1 MSTAAHTRTKQGY
14 GLIKQTVSDFVEDD
28 CMSSGAALAYYTIFS
43 LPPILLIVLTL
54 AGWAIDQA
62 SRAGVQGMSQEELH
76 TEIAAQTNLAP
87 ETIQQIQQMAKTPE
101 QSGGGPLSIVIGIAV
116 LLFSATG
123 ALAQLQAAL
132 NRAWEVKPDP
142 EQGGIKNFLM
152 KRVLSLGMIL
162 VVAFLVLVSIAV
174 TTILSMLGNMIL
186 PGNIPEP
193 LMTAVQNIVSLLII
207 TLLFAAMFKVLPD
220 ADVKWRS
227 VWVGAAFTAVLF
239 VIGKFLIGLYLSM
252 SNMGDAYGAAG
263 TLVLVLVWVYYSS
276 LIVLLGAEFTQ
287 AWSCRYGEG
296 IAPAKGAVRVVRET
310 HEVRDAGPQGMQGA
324 AGA

>member
-1 MSTAAHTRTKQGY
+1 MSAAKTTTKQGY
-14 GLIKQTVSDFVEDD
+14 GLIKETVSDFVEDD

-54 AGWAIDQA
+54 AGWGIEQA
-62 SRAGVQGMSQEELH
+62 SRAGVQGMDEQQLH
-76 TEIAAQTNLAP
+76 KEIAEQTSLEP
-87 ETIQQIQQMAKTPE
+87 GTIQQIQEMANRQQE
-101 QSGGGPLSIVIGIAV
+101 GGGGPLSIVIGIAV

-162 VVAFLVLVSIAV
+162 VIAFLVLVSVAA
-174 TTILSMLGNMIL
+174 TTVLSTLGNMIL
-186 PGNIPEP
+186 PGNIPQP
-193 LMTAVQNIVSLLII
+193 LMTAIHNVISFLVM

-220 ADVKWRS
+220 ADISWRS
-227 VWVGAAFTAVLF
+227 VWVGAGFTALLF
-239 VIGKFLIGLYLSM
+239 VIGKFLIAKYLSM
-252 SNMGDAYGAAG
+252 SNMDDTYGAAG

-287 AWSCRYGEG
+287 AWSRRYGEG
-296 IAPAKGAVRVVRET
+296 IAPSKGAVKVVRET
-310 HEVRDAGPQGMQGA
+310 REVRESGSQGMRGA

>member
-1 MSTAAHTRTKQGY
+1 MSAAKTATKQGY
-14 GLIKQTVSDFVEDD
+14 GLMKETVSDFVEDD

-54 AGWAIDQA
+54 AGWGIEQA
-62 SRAGVQGMSQEELH
+62 GRAGVQGMDQEQLRKK
-76 TEIAAQTNLAP
+76 IAEQTALEP
-87 ETIQQIQQMAKTPE
+87 ETIQQVQEMAKNPQ

-123 ALAQLQAAL
+123 ALAQLQAGL
-132 NRAWEVKPDP
+132 NRAWEVQPDP

-152 KRVLSLGMIL
+152 KRALSLGMIL
-162 VVAFLVLVSIAV
+162 VVAFLVLVSVAV
-174 TTILSMLGNMIL
+174 TTVLSTVGNMIL
-186 PGNIPEP
+186 PANLPGP
-193 LMTAVQNIVSLLII
+193 LMMAINNLVSLLIM
-207 TLLFAAMFKVLPD
+207 TLLFAAIFKVLPD
-220 ADVKWRS
+220 ADVTWKS

-252 SNMGDAYGAAG
+252 SSMGDTYGAAG

-287 AWSCRYGEG
+287 AWARRYGER
-296 IAPAKGAVRVVRET
+296 IVPSKGAVRVVRDT
-310 HEVRDAGPQGMQGA
+310 REVRDAGEHGMRGA